1 MARKT
6 LTVSKESYDALA
18 RLKTRNES
26 FSDVILRLSK
36 KTEVGKLSEYME
48 TMKPDEDL
56 ANEIENFSK
65 DFRSSRL
72 HKIRIQENDR
82 KKAIREL
89 NNELLDLKPGFDSTR
104 SVRKSR
110 QIR

>member
-48 TMKPDEDL
+48 TMKPDEELPTKLKIFQKTLDRAVYTKL
-56 ANEIENFSK
+56 E
-65 DFRSSRL
+65 SR
-72 HKIRIQENDR
+72 KTIG
-82 KKAIREL
+82 KK
-89 NNELLDLKPGFDSTR
+89 
-104 SVRKSR
+104 
-110 QIR
+110 Q